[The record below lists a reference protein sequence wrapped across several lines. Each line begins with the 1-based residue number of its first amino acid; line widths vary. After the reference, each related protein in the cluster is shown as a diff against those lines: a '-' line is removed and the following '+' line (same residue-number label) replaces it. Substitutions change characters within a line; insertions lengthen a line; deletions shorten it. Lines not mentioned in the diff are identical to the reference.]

1 MSVLLLILLSLLQGD
16 ASPAKWDCAKQP
28 DRTSDK
34 QITRL
39 KPKEVTERVV
49 SCKAP
54 VLAGNIDATG
64 TVIVQVLVNERGEVE
79 CLAAITGPPVLSVP
93 ALEAA
98 KKWTFKPLVVDG
110 IPKPF
115 SGLISL
121 YVGWNADEVEK
132 HCPSEKRAEQI
143 VGREP
148 R

>member
-16 ASPAKWDCAKQP
+16 ASPAKWDCPKQP

-39 KPKEVTERVV
+39 KPKEVTELVV
-49 SCKAP
+49 SRKAP

-79 CLAAITGPPVLSVP
+79 CLAAITGPPVLNVP

-98 KKWTFKPLVVDG
+98 KKWTFKPLVVNG
-110 IPKPF
+110 IAKPF